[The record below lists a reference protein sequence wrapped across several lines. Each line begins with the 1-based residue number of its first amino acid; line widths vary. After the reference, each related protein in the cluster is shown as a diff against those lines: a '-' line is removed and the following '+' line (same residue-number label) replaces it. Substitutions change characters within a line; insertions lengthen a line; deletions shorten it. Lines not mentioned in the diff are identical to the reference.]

1 MYSKIG
7 MEDQSLYEKLG
18 KLLFV
23 ILWILLKITISTK
36 DLVHQLPCTIKNIK
50 DTHSHSNLILGV
62 QAEGKES
69 WYDSSVQ
76 YNTVEA
82 IIKHV

>member
-1 MYSKIG
+1 

-18 KLLFV
+18 KLLSV

-36 DLVHQLPCTIKNIK
+36 DFVHQLPHTIKNIENR
-50 DTHSHSNLILGV
+50 HSHSNPILGV

-69 WYDSSVQ
+69 WNDSSVQ

-82 IIKHV
+82 TVKHVQILS